1 MRSSRIRSDDACVRS
16 TACRPRLDAA
26 APGAGN
32 ATAMSGARPE
42 DQALRLRRALRRQ
55 TELNRLQREFMLM
68 AAHEFGTPL
77 AIIDSQAQGLAR
89 RAERIAPDDLRR
101 RLEKIRAAV
110 ARMNEMVQRS
120 LAAFSSSLTD
130 VDEPGALADPGDDAD
145 LLGEVGESRRV
156 EIDMP
161 RLVGDTCR
169 AYQELSSAHQIVQD
183 LDGLPPVGLGR
194 PRAGPPDPRQPARQR
209 DQVLAARRPHRGHRT
224 DRRRRGG
231 HQHPRRGPRHRGAGP
246 RQDLPPVLPRGE
258 HDRDRRHRARPE
270 PGAEGDRAA
279 RRRDRGRERG
289 GRGLDLHGQ
298 PADRSARQPAG
309 GGAGAAAHAAAP
321 PAGG

>member
-1 MRSSRIRSDDACVRS
+1 MRSSRIRSDDACLRS
-16 TACRPRLDAA
+16 TAC
-26 APGAGN
+26 
-32 ATAMSGARPE
+32 GARAE

-101 RLEKIRAAV
+101 RLEKIRTAV

-130 VDEPGALADPGDDAD
+130 VDEPGALADPGQDAD
-145 LLGEVGESRRV
+145 LLGELGESRRV

-183 LDGLPPVGLGR
+183 LAGLPRSVW
-194 PRAGPPDPRQPARQR
+194 
-209 DQVLAARRPHRGHRT
+209 
-224 DRRRRGG
+224 
-231 HQHPRRGPRHRGAGP
+231 
-246 RQDLPPVLPRGE
+246 
-258 HDRDRRHRARPE
+258 
-270 PGAEGDRAA
+270 GDTS
-279 RRRDRGRERG
+279 
-289 GRGLDLHGQ
+289 
-298 PADRSARQPAG
+298 RSARSSSTCSPTRSSTRRV
-309 GGAGAAAHAAAP
+309 AAASRSPDGPQAP
-321 PAGG
+321 RRSSASAMRGSASRRRTARRSSARSTARRTRPGSPAPGSA